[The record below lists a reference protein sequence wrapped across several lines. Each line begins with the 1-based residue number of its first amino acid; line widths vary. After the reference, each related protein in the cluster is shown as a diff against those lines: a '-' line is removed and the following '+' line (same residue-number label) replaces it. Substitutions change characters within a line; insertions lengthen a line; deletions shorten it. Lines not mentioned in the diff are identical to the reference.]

1 MKYTDEQRIE
11 KIRSIVDKLLR
22 YVEGNKI
29 TREDVAEDETVRW
42 TLTTPLYNI
51 GEHAYNLTTDFK
63 KAHSEIPWSKISGLR
78 HRLAVT
84 SE

>member
-29 TREDVAEDETVRW
+29 TREDVAEDETVR
-42 TLTTPLYNI
+42 
-51 GEHAYNLTTDFK
+51 
-63 KAHSEIPWSKISGLR
+63 
-78 HRLAVT
+78 
-84 SE
+84 